1 MAGPSGDIKVPTNP
15 TTWIN
20 ENAWPDVYK
29 QIYGM
34 STTLSTFKGL
44 DEYFM
49 KKADEFK
56 GIFDSS
62 NAHEEPLP
70 EYWNNKLNNFQKIIF
85 LKTIRSDK
93 VIPAIQAWITEQ
105 MGERFIISPTFD
117 LAKCYKD
124 SSIQTPLIFVLSPG
138 SDPVA
143 DFLRFAE
150 ESGMGKRI
158 ESISLG
164 QGQGKKASNMV
175 NDNSQKGG
183 WVLLQNC
190 HLAVSWMSEL

>member
-1 MAGPSGDIKVPTNP
+1 
-15 TTWIN
+15 
-20 ENAWPDVYK
+20 
-29 QIYGM
+29 
-34 STTLSTFKGL
+34 
-44 DEYFM
+44 M
-49 KKADEFK
+49 KKPDEFK
-56 GIFDSS
+56 NIFDSN
-62 NAHEEPLP
+62 NAQEEPLP
-70 EYWNNKLNNFQKIIF
+70 EYWNKKLNYFQKIMF

-93 VIPAIQAWITEQ
+93 VIPAIQSWITEQ

-117 LAKCYKD
+117 LSKCYKD
-124 SSIQTPLIFVLSPG
+124 SSIQTPLIFVLSAG

-164 QGQGKKASNMV
+164 QGQGKKAYNMV
-175 NDNSQKGG
+175 IDNSQKGG

-190 HLAVSWMSEL
+190 HLAVSWMPEL

>member
-1 MAGPSGDIKVPTNP
+1 MNEYFTYSLYENICRSLFEKHKLIFSFMLTTKILFGSKLLRDDEFRFLLAGPSGDVKVPPNP

-29 QIYGM
+29 QIHGM
-34 STTLSTFKGL
+34 SITLSAFKGL

-49 KKADEFK
+49 KKPDEFK
-56 GIFDSS
+56 NIFDSN
-62 NAHEEPLP
+62 NAQDEPLP
-70 EYWNNKLNNFQKIIF
+70 EYWNKKLNYFQKIMF

-93 VIPAIQAWITEQ
+93 VVPAIQNWITEQ

-117 LAKCYKD
+117 LSKCYKD
-124 SSIQTPLIFVLSPG
+124 SSIQTPLIFVLSAG

-150 ESGMGKRI
+150 
-158 ESISLG
+158 
-164 QGQGKKASNMV
+164 
-175 NDNSQKGG
+175 
-183 WVLLQNC
+183 
-190 HLAVSWMSEL
+190 